1 MNIEKQN
8 YIKEKLFATDKKQ
21 IKFEDIIY
29 ELFQKQYGNTL
40 TIKINNKINILKNEI
55 LKEMDFEQQD
65 KFNEILNCYKRL
77 TKANEKFVINFT
89 LEFLKIVFDF

>member
-8 YIKEKLFATDKKQ
+8 YIKEKLFTTDKTQ

-40 TIKINNKINILKNEI
+40 TIKINNKIKILKNEI